1 MKARLAQKILKAKLD
16 YQEFARL
23 DFPYTGAQLMAAAK
37 RARIPKLLRDKFYC
51 GWRKV
56 SKEEGAWQNEEI
68 FQITNQIEPMKP
80 ILDACCGGKMF
91 YFDKNDPR
99 VLFQY
104 TQRGNNSM

>member
-51 GWRKV
+51 GWRK
-56 SKEEGAWQNEEI
+56 
-68 FQITNQIEPMKP
+68 
-80 ILDACCGGKMF
+80 
-91 YFDKNDPR
+91 
-99 VLFQY
+99 
-104 TQRGNNSM
+104 

>member
-51 GWRKV
+51 GWRKSV
-56 SKEEGAWQNEEI
+56 SYTHLTLPTI
-68 FQITNQIEPMKP
+68 
-80 ILDACCGGKMF
+80 GG
-91 YFDKNDPR
+91 
-99 VLFQY
+99 
-104 TQRGNNSM
+104 